1 MPSSSLFRI
10 DDVTSVGIGYR
21 NLHALG
27 GSGVVALS
35 PPNHCRPVLRAG
47 VGQIVDDPFDSFGVR
62 AVCAAVERTAR
73 LDTVADHL
81 AAAVLTHGRQSVNR
95 TFEAVEDM
103 RLAGS
108 DDLKRQVVIVATYFA
123 PGHVSPAV

>member
-1 MPSSSLFRI
+1 
-10 DDVTSVGIGYR
+10 
-21 NLHALG
+21 
-27 GSGVVALS
+27 
-35 PPNHCRPVLRAG
+35 
-47 VGQIVDDPFDSFGVR
+47 VGQIVDYPFDSFGMR

-81 AAAVLTHGRQSVNR
+81 AAAVLTHGRQSVDR

-108 DDLKRQVVIVATYFA
+108 DDLKSQVVIVATYFA
-123 PGHVSPAV
+123 PGHISPAV